1 MLGGVPCH
9 KHRCAE
15 AQAEAAT
22 AGVPLWN
29 RGSVPADWGLDV
41 FSARLASQRVSTA
54 DNEVQLPVHRQHT
67 VLGA

>member
-1 MLGGVPCH
+1 MLRGVPYH
-9 KHRCAE
+9 NHRCAE
-15 AQAEAAT
+15 AQAEAEA
-22 AGVPLWN
+22 AGVPLWD

-41 FSARLASQRVSTA
+41 FSARLASQRVSTG